1 MKKYV
6 SPSANINELEIKDIV
21 TLSAPDDLADF
32 DDTIS
37 APSTWFN

>member
-1 MKKYV
+1 MKFYIT
-6 SPSANINELEIKDIV
+6 PSAEIMELNIADII
-21 TLSAPDDLADF
+21 TISAPDDLADF

>member
-1 MKKYV
+1 MKFYNTPHV
-6 SPSANINELEIKDIV
+6 EIVKFDIADV
-21 TLSAPDDLADF
+21 ITLSAPDDLADF